1 MSLTAHQRVMERPP
15 RRPGDVVECSISPA
29 RVVRYGI
36 SANQLERTRPADRDL
51 PTRFWIEAV
60 VAGAGLAL
68 FLLTL
73 VTRERIEMLT
83 GLDPDGGSG
92 ALEFSL
98 ALGLLVVAA
107 ASAFLARR
115 TFRSIAAA

>member
-1 MSLTAHQRVMERPP
+1 MSLTEHQRVMERPDTD
-15 RRPGDVVECSISPA
+15 RTSTSSSAASHLRESYGTEDQRTDVKGHPV
-29 RVVRYGI
+29 
-36 SANQLERTRPADRDL
+36 DRDL

-73 VTRERIEMLT
+73 FTREWIEMLT

-115 TFRSIAAA
+115 TYTSIAAA